1 MTTARDSIYAAF
13 RLLRITPD
21 GETPTDSEA
30 TDGLASMNKMMHGW
44 KGRGADIGHNDLAL
58 SDDHIM
64 GAEYHEAIEYL
75 LAARLAAEYARPV
88 TSAVATVAN
97 KGWNAIWAAY
107 AEPANLT
114 FEAGL
119 PGLSGEGRYDINTG

>member
-1 MTTARDSIYAAF
+1 MTTARDSIYSAF
-13 RLLRITPD
+13 RILRITPD
-21 GETPTDSEA
+21 GENPTSSE
-30 TDGLASMNKMMHGW
+30 TDDGLAVLNKMMHGW

-64 GAEYHEAIEYL
+64 PPEYHEAIEYL
-75 LAARLAAEYARPV
+75 LAARLASEYGRPI
-88 TSAVATVAN
+88 TGAVATVAN

-107 AEPANLT
+107 AEPAELT
-114 FEAGL
+114 FEAGM